1 MNQSETVNLQPSPV
15 PPNMPEG
22 DRPQHLFLL
31 GILCF
36 AIVIRVVLILLK
48 DVVGTDEIIY
58 LALGYN
64 VWHGEGFQLMG
75 HSMTMSPPLLPL
87 VAGFFSLFTETLE
100 VGTSFIYVVFGS
112 ALVLPAFFLAQ
123 RIYGLRVARMTA
135 FILAF
140 YPGLMLAFYWGSM
153 TEYLYAFV
161 LMSGFLFLHKGL
173 YETRPSAFV
182 GAGFFLALAY
192 LGRSEGILFFP
203 VLFLFS
209 IYFFARR
216 KCLFEKKTL
225 VNLLLFGLVFVIV
238 SAPYPLFLKKESG
251 KLSFSGKT
259 KMILLVGAMDVKTR
273 EGYAGRLGED
283 GDEFFDYSDLVKDK
297 TVLGMIAE
305 NPAVLMGGSLLQLKN
320 FAVTLLSWKV
330 FPAFLMGFV
339 LIGVFRDPWDRIRLG
354 HELFLFVCCIPFM
367 VFLTF
372 LIWPRY
378 LIPMTPILVLWA
390 ARGVVA
396 IEDWIVQTASFFR
409 QSNEPLPRWIRLIP
423 AVAVTI
429 PLLAILA
436 GKPIKAKML
445 HQYPVEYKE
454 AGKWMNANLP
464 ADAMILTRKPEVA
477 YYARRLMHPLPNEDT
492 PTIIHYAGIHDI
504 DYMVVAEFTIASRP
518 QLEYLLVD
526 ETFPDDLSLIYDGK
540 APNGRKIRVF
550 QIINQDSDTQP
561 LPDGNLD

>member
-1 MNQSETVNLQPSPV
+1 MNQSESVNLQPDQIPH
-15 PPNMPEG
+15 NRPEG
-22 DRPQHLFLL
+22 DRPQHLFLF
-31 GILCF
+31 GIFLF
-36 AIVIRVVLILLK
+36 ALLIRVVLILLK

-58 LALGYN
+58 LVLGYN

-75 HSMTMSPPLLPL
+75 HSVTTSPPLLPL
-87 VAGFFSLFTETLE
+87 VVGFFSLFTETLE
-100 VGTSFIYVVFGS
+100 VGTSFVYVVFGS
-112 ALVLPAFFLAQ
+112 ALIFPAFFLAQ
-123 RIYGLRVARMTA
+123 RIYGLRVARLTA

-153 TEYLYAFV
+153 TEYLYTFV
-161 LMSGFLFLHKGL
+161 LISGFYFVHKGL
-173 YETRPSAFV
+173 YEERAGAFV
-182 GAGFFLALAY
+182 GAGIFLALAY
-192 LGRSEGILFFP
+192 LGRSEGVLFFP

-209 IYFFARR
+209 IYFYARR
-216 KCLFEKKTL
+216 KCLFQKKTL
-225 VNLLLFGLVFVIV
+225 VNLLLFGIVFVLV

-251 KLSFSGKT
+251 QLSISGKT

-273 EGYAGRLGED
+273 EGYAGRLSED
-283 GDEFFDYSDLVKDK
+283 GNEFFDYSELVKDK
-297 TVLGMIAE
+297 TVLGMIME
-305 NPAVLMGGSLLQLKN
+305 NPGVLVGGSLLQFKN
-320 FAVTLLSWKV
+320 FAVTLFSWKV

-378 LIPMTPILVLWA
+378 LIPVTPILVLWA

-396 IEDWIVQTASFFR
+396 IEDWIVQTASSMGER
-409 QSNEPLPRWIRLIP
+409 KDPLPRWIRLIP
-423 AVAVTI
+423 TIIVTI

-454 AGKWMNANLP
+454 AGQWMKANLP
-464 ADAMILTRKPEVA
+464 ADAMILSRKPEAA

-492 PTIIHYAGIHDI
+492 PTIIRYASFHDI
-504 DYMVVAEFTIASRP
+504 EYMVVDEFTIASRP

-550 QIINQDSDTQP
+550 QIISQDSDTHP
-561 LPDGNLD
+561 LPDGN